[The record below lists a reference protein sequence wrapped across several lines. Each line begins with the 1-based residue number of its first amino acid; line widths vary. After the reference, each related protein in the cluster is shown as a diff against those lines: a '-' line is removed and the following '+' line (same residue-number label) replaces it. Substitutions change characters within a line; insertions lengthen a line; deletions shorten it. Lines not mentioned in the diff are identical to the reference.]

1 MGPIYFM
8 HRVLEA
14 LSRKAVVGHRGF
26 PRRRP
31 ENTIASFVAAVEAG
45 ADIIEMD
52 VWKTADDVV
61 VVIHDGAVT
70 APDGVLKVKEA
81 RWRELSGY
89 RVDGEPIPTLEGAL
103 QAVAGRAGV
112 FVEVKDPEA
121 AGLVGDVLRRVGA
134 ASWTAVI
141 SFHEEAL
148 VPLKGLVPL
157 GLIYA
162 KPPGR
167 IADARRLGLDLVL
180 PHHRLATARAVD
192 FAHRMG
198 LKVVAWTVND
208 GRTMEGLWSR
218 GVDGIAS
225 DDVELAVSVRNKFNR

>member
-1 MGPIYFM
+1 M

-45 ADIIEMD
+45 ADIVEMD

-103 QAVAGRAGV
+103 QAVVGRAGV

-121 AGLVGDVLRRVGA
+121 AGLVSDVLRRVGA

-180 PHHRLATARAVD
+180 PHYRLATARAVD

>member
-1 MGPIYFM
+1 M

-167 IADARRLGLDLVL
+167 IADAKRLGLDLVL

>member
-1 MGPIYFM
+1 
-8 HRVLEA
+8 
-14 LSRKAVVGHRGF
+14 
-26 PRRRP
+26 
-31 ENTIASFVAAVEAG
+31 
-45 ADIIEMD
+45 
-52 VWKTADDVV
+52 
-61 VVIHDGAVT
+61 
-70 APDGVLKVKEA
+70 
-81 RWRELSGY
+81 
-89 RVDGEPIPTLEGAL
+89 
-103 QAVAGRAGV
+103 
-112 FVEVKDPEA
+112 
-121 AGLVGDVLRRVGA
+121 VLRRVGA

>member
-1 MGPIYFM
+1 M

-70 APDGVLKVKEA
+70 TPDGVLKVKEA

-180 PHHRLATARAVD
+180 PHYRLATARAVD

>member
-1 MGPIYFM
+1 M

-180 PHHRLATARAVD
+180 PHYRLATARAVD

>member
-1 MGPIYFM
+1 M

-45 ADIIEMD
+45 ADIVEMD

-70 APDGVLKVKEA
+70 TPGGVLKIKEA

-167 IADARRLGLDLVL
+167 IADARGLGLDLVL
-180 PHHRLATARAVD
+180 PHYRLATARAVD

-208 GRTMEGLWSR
+208 GRTMEELWSR

-225 DDVELAVSVRNKFNR
+225 DDVELAVSVRNKLNR

>member
-1 MGPIYFM
+1 
-8 HRVLEA
+8 
-14 LSRKAVVGHRGF
+14 
-26 PRRRP
+26 
-31 ENTIASFVAAVEAG
+31 
-45 ADIIEMD
+45 MD

>member
-1 MGPIYFM
+1 M

-180 PHHRLATARAVD
+180 PHYRLATARAVN

>member
-1 MGPIYFM
+1 M

-157 GLIYA
+157 GLIYV

-180 PHHRLATARAVD
+180 PHYRLATARAVD

>member
-1 MGPIYFM
+1 M

>member
-1 MGPIYFM
+1 M
-8 HRVLEA
+8 HRVLET

-180 PHHRLATARAVD
+180 PHYRLATARAVD